1 MTINCGLLGFFYF
14 QVKQREI
21 MMQQLKDLKGLE
33 GADIITKEEFE
44 KQKEK
49 LLAELLS
56 SY

>member
-1 MTINCGLLGFFYF
+1 MFLCSKRLFV

-21 MMQQLKDLKGLE
+21 MMQQLKDLKDLE
-33 GADIITKEEFE
+33 AADIITKEEFE

-49 LLAELLS
+49 LLAELLT